1 MRGAAT
7 RIAIVTGA
15 ITAFLLAGCA
25 PMPSDEPSSP
35 ASVEASDPAPSE
47 PVAPAVEPSADDDA
61 PITGVYMDY
70 RDGVIEA
77 TPGTKVLFFHATWC
91 PQCRALDEQL
101 RNEGSPDGV
110 TVFKVDYDDRVD
122 LRQQYGVTLQT
133 TVVYVGDDGEKLSSA
148 VLYDEPSIESLL
160 AAAP

>member
-1 MRGAAT
+1 MRGAAS
-7 RIAIVTGA
+7 RIAILTGA
-15 ITAFLLAGCA
+15 VVAFLLAGCA
-25 PMPSDEPSSP
+25 PTPSAEPSSP
-35 ASVEASDPAPSE
+35 ASVEVSEPTPSE
-47 PVAPAVEPSADDDA
+47 PVAPAVEPSADDA
-61 PITGVYMDY
+61 PIAGVYMDY

-122 LRQQYGVTLQT
+122 LRQKYGVTLQT

-148 VLYDEPSIESLL
+148 VLYDDPSIESLL
-160 AAAP
+160 DAAP